1 MRRSAAELASAA
13 RAPRGC
19 PRPRQVASGTDL
31 QALIRHPGAATVPI
45 GACSRSLPNGRSQL
59 PLPRLVRSRDCHGWR
74 GSVWPA
80 RVLARLRGGRFDV
93 SGTLPEA
100 LEFLV
105 PTTMCR
111 STPDRR
117 PRRTLPADSQT
128 SAATVRQRVLSQFH
142 DPGSCADSPAS
153 RGHRSSTYP
162 QGRSPPSPA
171 SHPPLPPPA
180 LSGYSDEASTSFR
193 VDFSVRHL
201 GGRV

>member
-13 RAPRGC
+13 SAPRGC

-59 PLPRLVRSRDCHGWR
+59 PLPRLVRSRDSAEDGVAASR
-74 GSVWPA
+74 PA

-111 STPDRR
+111 STPDRP
-117 PRRTLPADSQT
+117 PRRTLPALHKPLLQRSGGAP
-128 SAATVRQRVLSQFH
+128 SA
-142 DPGSCADSPAS
+142 
-153 RGHRSSTYP
+153 SSTTQVLMP
-162 QGRSPPSPA
+162 I
-171 SHPPLPPPA
+171 H
-180 LSGYSDEASTSFR
+180 
-193 VDFSVRHL
+193 RHL
-201 GGRV
+201 AVTVHPHIHRTDHPRPRTPTPFTATCFEWILG